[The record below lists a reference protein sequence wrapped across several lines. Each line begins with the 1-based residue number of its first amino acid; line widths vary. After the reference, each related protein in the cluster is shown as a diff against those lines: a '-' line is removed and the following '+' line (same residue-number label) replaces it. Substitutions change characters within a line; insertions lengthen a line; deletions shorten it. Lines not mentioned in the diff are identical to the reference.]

1 MLEMLRAHGLDAGP
15 TQRPLH
21 AGALAGLLADAPV
34 LLLLDRFGTL
44 AAIAD
49 AFGIAVPVVALLHAA
64 AMVLG
69 GIGYGLLFRRG
80 ANDVAGGW
88 LFGMSH
94 GFLVWLVVA
103 VPLLQWLPPQPLI
116 VGLPAIG
123 LFAGQLLWGLVLGA
137 GFKFVHRPLQSGID
151 GQLAGL
157 ADKAGSR

>member
-21 AGALAGLLADAPV
+21 AGAIAGLLADVPAV
-34 LLLLDRFGTL
+34 LLLHQFGTL
-44 AAIAD
+44 AAIAE
-49 AFGIAVPVVALLHAA
+49 AFGFALPVVALLHAA
-64 AMVLG
+64 AMVLA

-88 LFGMSH
+88 LFGMSY
-94 GFLVWLVVA
+94 GFLVWMLVA

-116 VGLPAIG
+116 VALPAIG
-123 LFAGQLLWGLVLGA
+123 LFAGQLAWGLVLGA
-137 GFKFVHRPLQSGID
+137 AFKFVHRPLQSGID

-157 ADKAGSR
+157 AEKAGSR